1 MKNAGARLVTAV
13 FIIAIFAQGIFY
25 FFNTSPVKSDNE
37 NRMLAEPPPFS
48 LSGFFAG
55 EFAGK
60 FEAFTND
67 RIALRDEYLRASKRV
82 GAVYNTTIFQSDD
95 DIIVLDAQTGGEEPT
110 PPPTKKPEVTPS
122 VPPSGKPSG
131 EPEAAPEEQTPPPA
145 PDEPFEQQG
154 SILMAH
160 GRLFEEYRYS
170 ASKTAA
176 YTDAVN
182 KLYEAC
188 GEPETY
194 VIMPPTAAMLYIP
207 ENKKDMALDQKN
219 SLDYVRDNLN
229 GPVFLDLR
237 DSFSEHK
244 EEDIYFKCDHHWT
257 GLGAYYA
264 YSEYIKALG
273 MTPTALA
280 EYESGTRLGFR
291 GSLYKAILRFPQ
303 SDYFE
308 ENPDEVRYYFPLNA
322 PEATKFETF
331 ALKNGINIPV
341 INPYYDDDSNLY
353 CIFMQ
358 DAPLLYMHS
367 PIGNGKSVMVVR
379 DSYGHAFLP
388 FLADNFEHI
397 YAVEPRYFNKDKQ
410 DFVLSDFYE
419 KHEID
424 TLLFLNYALPSTA
437 DYWTGW
443 AEYLE
448 KLL

>member
-1 MKNAGARLVTAV
+1 MKNAGARLVVIA
-13 FIIAIFAQGIFY
+13 FIIVIFAQGAYY
-25 FFNTSPVKSDNE
+25 FFNTAPIKSDNE

-48 LSGFFAG
+48 LSGFFSG

-60 FEAFTND
+60 FEAFTSD
-67 RIALRDEYLRASKRV
+67 RIAFRDEYLRASKKV
-82 GAVYNTTIFQSDD
+82 GAVYNTTIFQGED
-95 DIIVLDAQTGGEEPT
+95 DIIVIDAQTGGETPDAQPDKTLAVTPGVSPNGDSGASTEEPT
-110 PPPTKKPEVTPS
+110 PTLV
-122 VPPSGKPSG
+122 
-131 EPEAAPEEQTPPPA
+131 

-160 GRLFEEYRYS
+160 NRLFEEYRYS
-170 ASKTAA
+170 ATKTAQ
-176 YTDAVN
+176 YTDAIN

-194 VIMPPTAAMLYIP
+194 VIMPPTASLLYVP

-219 SLDYVRDNLN
+219 SLDYVRDNLS

-237 DSFSEHK
+237 DSFSEHR

-257 GLGAYYA
+257 ALGAYYA
-264 YSEYIKALG
+264 YSEYVSALG
-273 MTPTALA
+273 MTPTQIS
-280 EYESGTRLGFR
+280 EYESGARLGFR
-291 GSLYKAILRFPQ
+291 GSLYKAILKFPQ
-303 SDYFE
+303 SNYFE

-322 PEATKFETF
+322 PEAKKYDNF
-331 ALKNGINIPV
+331 AMKRGVDMTV
-341 INPYYDDDSNLY
+341 INPYYDNDSNLY

-367 PIGNGKSVMVVR
+367 PVGNGKSIMVVR

-410 DFVLSDFYE
+410 DFVLADFYAE
-419 KHEID
+419 HEID

-437 DYWTGW
+437 DYWMGW
-443 AEYLE
+443 SEYLL